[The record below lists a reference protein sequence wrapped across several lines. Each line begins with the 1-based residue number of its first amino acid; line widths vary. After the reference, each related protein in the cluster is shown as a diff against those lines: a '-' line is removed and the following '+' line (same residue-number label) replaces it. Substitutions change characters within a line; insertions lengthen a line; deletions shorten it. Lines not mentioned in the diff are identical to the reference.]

1 MPCPK
6 RLHAFTLIELL
17 VVIGIIAI
25 LAGMLLPALARAKE
39 KAQSIRCLNRL
50 KQVSL
55 AAYLYAGDNEDRYP
69 ERRSRGRWPTQ
80 LLSYYESPVM
90 LRCPGDRP
98 REQALQDSRSRTNQ
112 STDPDDAFRSH
123 IINGWNDYFA
133 ENSRGGSSVGG
144 TPNQAM
150 PLSGIRLPSDTI
162 VLGEKK
168 SDSDHFYMDL
178 LEPSRGGR
186 GNDVTEIERGRHSV
200 VKRGEGSGGSNYAMA
215 DGSARFIRFK
225 GMLYP
230 LNLWAVTE
238 SYRTDYAL
246 SN

>member
-1 MPCPK
+1 
-6 RLHAFTLIELL
+6 
-17 VVIGIIAI
+17 
-25 LAGMLLPALARAKE
+25 
-39 KAQSIRCLNRL
+39 L

-55 AAYLYAGDNEDRYP
+55 GAFLYAGDNEELYP
-69 ERRSRGRWPTQ
+69 ERRNQGRWPTQ
-80 LLSYYESPVM
+80 LLSYYESSTM

-98 REQALQDSRSRTNQ
+98 REQSLYDSRSRPNP
-112 STDPDDAFRSH
+112 SDDPDDVFRSF

-133 ENSRGGSSVGG
+133 ENGSGRYSVGG

-168 SDSDHFYMDL
+168 SDSGHFYMDL

-200 VKRGEGSGGSNYAMA
+200 IKPGEGTGGSNYAMA

-225 GMLYP
+225 GLLYP

-238 SYRTDYAL
+238 AYRSDYAL
-246 SN
+246 RN